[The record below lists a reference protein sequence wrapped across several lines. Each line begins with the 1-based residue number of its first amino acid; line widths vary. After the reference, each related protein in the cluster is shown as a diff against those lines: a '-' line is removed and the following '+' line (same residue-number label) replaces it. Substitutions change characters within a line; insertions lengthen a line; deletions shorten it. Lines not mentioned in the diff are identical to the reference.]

1 MKKKMIPLVSVLF
14 LSLLLAVGCFGGKP
28 LQSVSAKGEVYTMQL
43 ELPLALG
50 SQPKEIPVNPQ
61 LKEFLRKGQSY
72 MERPTGED
80 IHMVEVVANTMNT
93 GEIEKKYGDLS
104 GEKAQKFY
112 GDMGKALTDSYIQSL
127 SKAAKMT
134 NVTTNPMETEIDGHK
149 AIVTTVNCKMRGEAE
164 VMKVVY
170 LYDKEESWLL
180 AIAYPKEKEDGI
192 GKQLEEKIIP
202 GIKLVR

>member
-1 MKKKMIPLVSVLF
+1 MKKKMIPLLAVLF
-14 LSLLLAVGCFGGKP
+14 LSLLLSVGCFGDKP
-28 LQSVSAKGEVYTMQL
+28 LQATSAKGEVYTMEL
-43 ELPLALG
+43 ELPVSLG
-50 SQPKEIPVNPQ
+50 SQSKEIPLNPQ

-93 GEIEKKYGDLS
+93 EAIEKKYGALA

-112 GDMGKALTDSYIQSL
+112 GDMGKALTDSYVQSM

-134 NVTTNPMETEIDGHK
+134 NVATSSAERTIDGRQ
-149 AIVTTVNCKMRGEAE
+149 AMVTTVNCKMRGEDE
-164 VMKVVY
+164 VMKVIY
-170 LYDKEESWLL
+170 LYDNEESWLV